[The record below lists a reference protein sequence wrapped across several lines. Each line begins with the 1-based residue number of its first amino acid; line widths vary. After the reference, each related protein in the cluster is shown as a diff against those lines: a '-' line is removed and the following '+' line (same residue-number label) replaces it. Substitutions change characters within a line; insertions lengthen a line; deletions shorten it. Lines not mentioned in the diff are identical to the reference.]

1 MSNYIKAQVSLAT
14 ITLSFP
20 LSFEGEGVDKKSL
33 WGAGKRG
40 EVVKITGWG
49 E

>member
-33 WGAGKRG
+33 WGEGNRG
-40 EVVKITGWG
+40 EGSKNYGVG
-49 E
+49 